1 MMSVSLRPTNLS
13 DFKGK
18 SELKDNLNIYLKS
31 CLAQKKALDHCL
43 LYGLPGTGKTSLA
56 HIIANE
62 LHRHIR
68 VVQGSSVQKNIDVI
82 NLAMTL
88 NEFDILFIDEIHA
101 INANC
106 VELLYSI
113 MEDFV
118 IDIALGKDFNSK
130 ITRIH
135 VPQFTLIGATTLLG
149 KIPQPLEE
157 RFGIVFN
164 IKTYELNDL
173 VEIIKT
179 SQTKLGLQLSDK
191 ELKLLAENCKGI
203 PRNANRLI
211 KRVKDFRIS
220 SDKISVKY
228 ILKKLQIID
237 DGLDV
242 EDLNYLQ
249 SIKDAKRSLG
259 LKTISQM
266 INVDSYTVETKIE
279 PFLLQKQ
286 YVHKTIGGREIT
298 TKGMKFL
305 NKYVNANKQ
314 EGV

>member
-1 MMSVSLRPTNLS
+1 MQLTLRPTSL
-13 DFKGK
+13 DEFKGK
-18 SELKDNLNIYLKS
+18 PELKENLKIYLKS
-31 CLAQKKALDHCL
+31 CLSQNKPLDHCL

-62 LHRHIR
+62 LKHRIR
-68 VVQGSSVQKNIDVI
+68 IVQGSSIQKNIDII

-101 INANC
+101 INPQC

-130 ITRIH
+130 ITRIKI
-135 VPQFTLIGATTLLG
+135 PQFTLIGATTLLG

-157 RFGIVFN
+157 RFGIVIN
-164 IKTYELNDL
+164 IKTYEHGDI
-173 VEIIKT
+173 VEILKA
-179 SQTKLGLQLSDK
+179 SMNKLQLQLDDK
-191 ELKLLAENCKGI
+191 ELDTLAENAKGI

-220 SDKISVKY
+220 DEKISIDF
-228 ILKKLQIID
+228 ILKKLQIISN
-237 DGLDV
+237 GLDV
-242 EDLNYLQ
+242 DDLNYLR
-249 SIKDAKRSLG
+249 SIKNANRSLG
-259 LKTISQM
+259 LKTISQI
-266 INVDSYTVETKIE
+266 INIDTYTIETKIE

-286 YVHKTIGGREIT
+286 YVLRTINGRELT
-298 TKGMKFL
+298 TKGLKFIA
-305 NKYVNANKQ
+305 KFDKC
-314 EGV
+314 